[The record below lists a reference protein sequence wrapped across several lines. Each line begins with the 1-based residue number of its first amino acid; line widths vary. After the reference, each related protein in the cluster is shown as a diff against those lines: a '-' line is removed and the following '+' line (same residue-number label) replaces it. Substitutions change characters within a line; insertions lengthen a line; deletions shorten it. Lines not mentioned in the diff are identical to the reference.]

1 MNDRPVTFLES
12 SLLLIVPS
20 VFAFAFAFAFML
32 FEFVSFGIAI
42 SNSKTCLDHLR
53 VTMTGIGVEP
63 WPPLTV
69 VSMAVLSIV
78 IVVVAS

>member
-1 MNDRPVTFLES
+1 MNDRPVNFLES

-20 VFAFAFAFAFML
+20 VFAFAFAFML

-63 WPPLTV
+63 WLPLTV